1 MFGFFKGKKELQN
14 RIIEL
19 ENINKESEERCRYYQ
34 ERYSN
39 IKTEYINMV
48 EQKGNYNT
56 LLMDVFSRL
65 EEKVNLIYKEI
76 TVKHK
81 DNENL
86 METKKI
92 SEAIE
97 EIENEIEKI
106 LQKEVY

>member
-1 MFGFFKGKKELQN
+1 MFSFFKGKKELQIK
-14 RIIEL
+14 IIEL
-19 ENINKESEERCRYYQ
+19 ENINKESEERCKYYQ

-39 IKTEYINMV
+39 KKIECISIE

-56 LLMDVFSRL
+56 LLIDVFSRL
-65 EEKVNLIYKEI
+65 EEKINLIYKEI
-76 TVKHK
+76 TEKNS
-81 DNENL
+81 DDENL

-106 LQKEVY
+106 LQKEV

>member
-1 MFGFFKGKKELQN
+1 MFSFFYGKKELQSK
-14 RIIEL
+14 IIEL

-39 IKTEYINMV
+39 IKIEYMNMV

-56 LLMDVFSRL
+56 LLIDIFSRL

-76 TVKHK
+76 RVNHSDDK
-81 DNENL
+81 NL
-86 METKKI
+86 IETKKI

-106 LQKEVY
+106 LQKEV